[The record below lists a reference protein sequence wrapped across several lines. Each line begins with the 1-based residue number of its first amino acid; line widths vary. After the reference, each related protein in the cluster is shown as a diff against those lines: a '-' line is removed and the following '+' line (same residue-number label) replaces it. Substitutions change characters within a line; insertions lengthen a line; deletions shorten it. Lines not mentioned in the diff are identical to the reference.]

1 MGCIAEVT
9 ALQPGGN
16 GMAASSLEASVSTN
30 QRSRRTG
37 LMAWLV
43 MSQLVTL
50 VALVPWLG
58 AALMSFMAFDA
69 GVQPGAVAFVL
80 GMWIYPL
87 LALLCIILAWK
98 FYRAQK
104 DKLAAILSGLPVLPP
119 MLLGILLYVL

>member
-1 MGCIAEVT
+1 
-9 ALQPGGN
+9 
-16 GMAASSLEASVSTN
+16 MAASSLEASVSTN

-37 LMAWLV
+37 LMVWLV
-43 MSQLVTL
+43 MSQVATL

-104 DKLAAILSGLPVLPP
+104 DKLAAFLSGLPVLPP